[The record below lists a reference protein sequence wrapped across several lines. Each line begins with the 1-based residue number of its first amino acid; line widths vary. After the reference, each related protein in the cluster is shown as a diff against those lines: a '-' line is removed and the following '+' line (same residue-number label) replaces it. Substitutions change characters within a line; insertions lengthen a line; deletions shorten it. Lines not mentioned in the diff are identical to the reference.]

1 MRTLLK
7 FVATTDSDH
16 DFVVYPN
23 LAEHVIVN
31 VNQLWVADITYVRLL
46 ARPDGEY
53 PATTINSALS
63 CSYSTSRK

>member
-1 MRTLLK
+1 M
-7 FVATTDSDH
+7 
-16 DFVVYPN
+16 YPN
-23 LAEHVIVN
+23 VAEYVIVN